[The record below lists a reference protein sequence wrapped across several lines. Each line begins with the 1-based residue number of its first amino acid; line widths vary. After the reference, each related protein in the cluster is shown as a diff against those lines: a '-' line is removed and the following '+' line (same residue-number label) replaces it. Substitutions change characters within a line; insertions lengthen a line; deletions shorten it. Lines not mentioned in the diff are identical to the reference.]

1 MAEVVHHV
9 NDGDRNNNSNLLL
22 GIILIIVLVILFF
35 VFGLPMLQNTG
46 NGGTN
51 VSVPEQVDV
60 NVDTP
65 QQ

>member
-9 NDGDRNNNSNLLL
+9 NDGNNNNNSNFLL
-22 GIILIIVLVILFF
+22 GVILIIVLIVLFF
-35 VFGLPMLQNTG
+35 VFGLPLIQNTG
-46 NGGTN
+46 NNGG
-51 VSVPEQVDV
+51 VSVPDKVDV

>member
-9 NDGDRNNNSNLLL
+9 NEGNNNNSGFLL
-22 GIILIIVLVILFF
+22 GIILIIALVILFF
-35 VFGLPMLQNTG
+35 VFGLPLIQNSG
-46 NGGTN
+46 NSGSGAAI
-51 VSVPEQVDV
+51 PEKVDV

>member
-9 NDGDRNNNSNLLL
+9 NEGNNNNSSFLL
-22 GIILIIVLVILFF
+22 GVILIIALVILFF
-35 VFGLPMLQNTG
+35 VFGLPMLQGASNTG
-46 NGGTN
+46 TG

>member
-9 NDGDRNNNSNLLL
+9 NDGANNNNSNFLL
-22 GIILIIVLVILFF
+22 GVILIIVLVVLFF
-35 VFGLPMLQNTG
+35 VFGLPMLQNAGT
-46 NGGTN
+46 GGTG